1 MKSWRGLQAELDRSL
16 LAQALVAN
24 FVPMAITVL
33 TVGMLTAG
41 LLALNWRASERE
53 LRLRAEALA
62 HFLARQS
69 EFPLLVGDRKALAEI
84 AGAALSVQD
93 VLYVVISDTGG
104 APVALHCREGFPPK
118 AVPPSPAP
126 RGAAGRV
133 RFLEASSPVARA
145 GELMEWEQSK
155 PTPAGLVRVALDLR
169 RPRAFLRRSIAGGL
183 AVSLLAVVMILAVQ
197 YRQLRKLLEPL
208 RELTRVTEQV
218 AQGDLSRRAPL
229 GRRDEVGRLA
239 AAFNQM
245 VEELARS
252 QQKLLAMLE
261 EAQQASRAK
270 SEFLANMSHELRTPM
285 NAILGMTE
293 LTLETPLTAEQRDSL
308 STVHAAAQSLLS
320 IVNDILD
327 FSKIEAGKL
336 ELEAVAFDLER
347 EMGLT
352 LKSFAALAAE
362 KGLRLDWRLAPGTP
376 TALVGDPVR
385 LRQILTNLIGNAIKF
400 TPQGAVWVEVQPRSL
415 AEHDALLA
423 FSVCDTGIGIAED
436 QQQRIF
442 EAFTQ
447 ADSSST
453 RRYGGTG
460 LGLAISARLASL
472 MGGGITVESRP
483 GQGSRFTL
491 VVPFARALSQPEAPA
506 QPAAVEG
513 PVRPLSVLLAEDNEV
528 NQRLVAR
535 ALERR
540 GHQVTVARNGLEA
553 LAALERNAFDLVLM
567 DVQMPEM
574 DGLEATRILRRRG
587 VGIPVLAL
595 TAHALQSDHE
605 RCLQAGMDGYLSKPV
620 AIATL
625 VRTVEQTAARYGCA
639 APPA

>member
-1 MKSWRGLQAELDRSL
+1 MNGWRRFQAELDRSL
-16 LAQALVAN
+16 LAQALLAN

-41 LLALNWRASERE
+41 LLALNWRAGERE

-62 HFLARQS
+62 RFLARQS
-69 EFPLLVGDRKALAEI
+69 EFPLLVGDRKTLAEI

-93 VLYVVISDTGG
+93 VLYVVLSDTGG
-104 APVALHCREGFPPK
+104 ATLILRCREDFPAS
-118 AVPPSPAP
+118 AVPPHPAP

-133 RFLEASSPVARA
+133 RFLEASSPVAPA
-145 GELMEWEQSK
+145 GELVEWEQSK
-155 PTPAGLVRVALDLR
+155 PGPAGLVRVALDLR
-169 RPRAFLRRSIAGGL
+169 RPRAFLRRSMAGGL

-197 YRQLRKLLEPL
+197 YRQLRKVLEPL

-218 AQGDLSRRAPL
+218 ARGDLSRRAPL
-229 GRRDEVGRLA
+229 GRRDELGRLA

-261 EAQQASRAK
+261 EARQASRAK

-293 LTLETPLTAEQRDSL
+293 LALDSPLAPELRDSL
-308 STVHAAAQSLLS
+308 QTVHAAAQSLLS

-327 FSKIEAGKL
+327 FSKIEAGKF
-336 ELEAVAFDLER
+336 ELEAVPFDLER
-347 EMGLT
+347 EMALT
-352 LKSFAALAAE
+352 LKSFAALAAG
-362 KGLRLDWRLAPGTP
+362 KGLRLHWRLAQGTP
-376 TALVGDPVR
+376 TALIGDPVR

-400 TPQGAVWVEVQPRSL
+400 TPQGAVWVEVEPRSL
-415 AEHDALLA
+415 AERDALLA

-453 RRYGGTG
+453 RRYGGAG

-491 VVPFARALSQPEAPA
+491 ILPFARASSQPGPPAPPAAAEAPA
-506 QPAAVEG
+506 
-513 PVRPLSVLLAEDNEV
+513 RPLSVLLAEDNEV
-528 NQRLVAR
+528 NQRLVVR

-540 GHQVTVARNGLEA
+540 GHRVTVARNGLEA
-553 LAALERNAFDLVLM
+553 LAALEGNAFDLVLM

-574 DGLEATRILRRRG
+574 DGLEATRILRRKG
-587 VGIPVLAL
+587 VRIPILAL
-595 TAHALQSDHE
+595 TAHALKSDQE
-605 RCLQAGMDGYLSKPV
+605 RCLQAGMDGYLSKPIAV
-620 AIATL
+620 AAL
-625 VRTVEQTAARYGCA
+625 VRTVEQAAAR
-639 APPA
+639 